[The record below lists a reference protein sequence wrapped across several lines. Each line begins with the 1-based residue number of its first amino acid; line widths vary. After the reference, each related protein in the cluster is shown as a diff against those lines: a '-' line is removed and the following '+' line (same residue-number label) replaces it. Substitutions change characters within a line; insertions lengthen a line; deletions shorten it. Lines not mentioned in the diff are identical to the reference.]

1 MPSINQDQANSIAY
15 TIRTLR
21 PAWNYTALMQILNG
35 LGLQNKPVEDI
46 VMAAFR
52 AATDQNAHAPTAINW
67 PQYWTKSKGGNVD
80 NGVRLCVECLHQKP
94 IGHMTTSQ
102 PPFTCQDC
110 A

>member
-1 MPSINQDQANSIAY
+1 MPSFNPDQANSIVY

-21 PAWNYTALMQILNG
+21 PAWNYTALMQILTG
-35 LGLQNKPVEDI
+35 LAMQEKPVAD
-46 VMAAFR
+46 VVVACFR
-52 AATDQNAHAPTAINW
+52 AATDPNAHAPTAINW
-67 PQYWTKSKGGNVD
+67 DQYWVKTKGGNVD
-80 NGVRLCVECLHQKP
+80 NGIRICVECLVRKP